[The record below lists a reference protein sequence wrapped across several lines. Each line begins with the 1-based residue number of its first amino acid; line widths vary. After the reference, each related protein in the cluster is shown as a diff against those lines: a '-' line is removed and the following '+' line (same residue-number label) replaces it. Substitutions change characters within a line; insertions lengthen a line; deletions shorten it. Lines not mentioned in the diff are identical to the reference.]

1 MKKNFYYKLV
11 SDSMAPQIEVED
23 IVLITKSF
31 DKSDPQSGSL
41 ILFSDKNKKVLHRI
55 IKKTG
60 KDIFLKGDN
69 AFELQKISFSQIEGI
84 AQIVFSGKKVIVLG
98 KAKEKLFIF
107 LDKLFFQRIYFLRF
121 FKYRVFRYKI
131 MKKIK
136 NLLW

>member
-1 MKKNFYYKLV
+1 
-11 SDSMAPQIEVED
+11 MAPQIEVGD
-23 IVLITKSF
+23 VVLITKSF
-31 DKSDPQSGSL
+31 NDREPQLGNL
-41 ILFSDKNKKVLHRI
+41 VLFSDQNKKVLHRI
-55 IKKTG
+55 IRKIG
-60 KDIFLKGDN
+60 NDIYLKGDN
-69 AFELQKISFSQIEGI
+69 AFELQKINFSQIEGI

>member
-1 MKKNFYYKLV
+1 MKKNLYYKLV
-11 SDSMAPQIEVED
+11 SDSMAPQIEVGD
-23 IVLITKSF
+23 VVLITKSF
-31 DKSDPQSGSL
+31 NDREPQLGNL
-41 ILFSDKNKKVLHRI
+41 VLFSDQNKKVLHRI
-55 IKKTG
+55 IRKIG
-60 KDIFLKGDN
+60 NDIYLKGDN
-69 AFELQKISFSQIEGI
+69 AFELQKINFSQIEGI